1 MDTEMKPLIV
11 RPGRAAQMLDMSKSK
26 VYDAIHRGEL
36 PALRIAGQ
44 LRISVVAIEKLVSE
58 RLAVGVDQ

>member
-1 MDTEMKPLIV
+1 MDNEMKPLIV

-44 LRISVVAIEKLVSE
+44 LRISVAAIEKLLNE